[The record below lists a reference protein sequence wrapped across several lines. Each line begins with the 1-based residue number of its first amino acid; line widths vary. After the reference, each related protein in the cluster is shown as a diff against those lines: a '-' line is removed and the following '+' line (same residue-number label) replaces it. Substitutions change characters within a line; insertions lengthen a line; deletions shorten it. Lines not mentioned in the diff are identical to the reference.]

1 MKKYNTEQRSPEWE
15 QLRKTHI
22 TGTALKGI
30 MGTPRARQEAIY
42 EVIADRLTVGV
53 ESDEEY
59 ENPMARG
66 TRLEPD
72 AIAEFEFATGK
83 KVERVGFC
91 ESDDIKEVAQSP
103 DGYIADT
110 NDTEA
115 IEIKSMGGKNH
126 VKLWLTNEVPDEYYW
141 QVIQYFVVN
150 DKLEKLYFV
159 GFNPQIPVHSLHII
173 EVKRENLESDIKK
186 AKESQKVFLQE
197 IESILLTLIKI

>member
-59 ENPMARG
+59 ENPMERG

-72 AIAEFEFATGK
+72 ALSTFEFETGK
-83 KVERVGFC
+83 KVEKVGFC
-91 ESDDIKEVAQSP
+91 E
-103 DGYIADT
+103 
-110 NDTEA
+110 NDE
-115 IEIKSMGGKNH
+115 
-126 VKLWLTNEVPDEYYW
+126 
-141 QVIQYFVVN
+141 
-150 DKLEKLYFV
+150 
-159 GFNPQIPVHSLHII
+159 
-173 EVKRENLESDIKK
+173 
-186 AKESQKVFLQE
+186 
-197 IESILLTLIKI
+197 